1 MVTLGKDHVLLMDWE
16 TKVYRTDT
24 FLTWADVAAGAYDA
38 TEVIPQAQRIKAYGG
53 MVMLGIDHEMDL
65 SYPDHGSPAEYV
77 AMYRHLHDVF
87 AREGVTNVVWT
98 WVPTGDVGY
107 GNGPLT
113 LQFYPGDGYV
123 DWIGFDPYNFAGCSN
138 QPWRSFSQTLDT
150 FYDWTAANGLGSKP
164 LLAQEFGTTYDPAD
178 PAASTAWSAG
188 IPAALAAHPRI
199 KAVVRWD
206 ADTAC
211 TLRIDSGRGM
221 VESFK
226 SAGLAVPRP

>member
-1 MVTLGKDHVLLMDWE
+1 
-16 TKVYRTDT
+16 
-24 FLTWADVAAGAYDA
+24 
-38 TEVIPQAQRIKAYGG
+38 
-53 MVMLGIDHEMDL
+53 MDL
-65 SYPDHGSPAEYV
+65 GTHRGRRLRQRASDPAV
-77 AMYRHLHDVF
+77 L
-87 AREGVTNVVWT
+87 
-98 WVPTGDVGY
+98 
-107 GNGPLT
+107 
-113 LQFYPGDGYV
+113 PGRRLRGLD
-123 DWIGFDPYNFAGCSN
+123 GFDPYNFAGCSN

-206 ADTAC
+206 ADTEC